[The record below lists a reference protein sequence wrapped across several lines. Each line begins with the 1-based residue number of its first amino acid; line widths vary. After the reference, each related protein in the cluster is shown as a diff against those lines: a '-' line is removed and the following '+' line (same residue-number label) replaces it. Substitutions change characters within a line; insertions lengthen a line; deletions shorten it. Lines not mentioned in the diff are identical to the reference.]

1 MRFALRHTLGL
12 LLSLCALKA
21 AGETGCELHLIK
33 VGDIPDFVTLK
44 VLPSGE
50 VFRMEAPQGYFL
62 PAQALPQGARVGI
75 NGEKPKGT
83 VNLGEVSLPASG
95 RHLLVLM
102 PAAGKGFRR
111 VLLPADAQHMP
122 KGSVGFLNLT
132 SRKLRCYLDT
142 AFVEVPPGE
151 SMSHPSLSDERRI
164 VNHRILSA
172 DADKWKPE
180 GSTTLILGANRRYL
194 IVLTED
200 GAKGPIRRD
209 MITDPT
215 PDVTM
220 APLVKPE
227 PPVTA
232 EPPPLDQPAK

>member
-1 MRFALRHTLGL
+1 MSFALRHALAL
-12 LLSLCALKA
+12 LLSLGALKA
-21 AGETGCELHLIK
+21 ANEAGCELHLVKIGA
-33 VGDIPDFVTLK
+33 VPDFVTLK
-44 VLPSGE
+44 VHPSGE
-50 VFRMEAPQGYFL
+50 TLRMEAPPAYFL
-62 PAQALPQGARVGI
+62 PAQAVPQGTRASL

-83 VNLGEVSLPASG
+83 VNLGEVNLPASG
-95 RHLLVLM
+95 RHLLLLM

-111 VLLPADAQHMP
+111 VLLPTDAQHLP

-142 AFVEVPPGE
+142 TFVEVPPGE
-151 SMSHPSLSDERRI
+151 SMSHPSLSAERRI

-194 IVLTED
+194 IVVTEE
-200 GAKGPIRRD
+200 GANGPIRRD
-209 MITDPT
+209 MITDT
-215 PDVTM
+215 APDVNM

-232 EPPPLDQPAK
+232 EPPLPDQPAK

>member
-1 MRFALRHTLGL
+1 MSFALRHALAL
-12 LLSLCALKA
+12 LLSLSAMMA
-21 AGETGCELHLIK
+21 AGEAGCELHLIK

-44 VLPSGE
+44 ALPSGE

-62 PAQALPQGARVGI
+62 PAQPLPQGARVSI

-95 RHLLVLM
+95 RHLLLLM
-102 PAAGKGFRR
+102 PAAGKDFRR
-111 VLLPADAQHMP
+111 VLLPTDAQHLP

-132 SRKLRCYLDT
+132 SRKLRCYLDA

-151 SMSHPSLSDERRI
+151 SMTHPSISDERRI

-194 IVLTED
+194 IVVTEE

-209 MITDPT
+209 MITDPA
-215 PDVTM
+215 PDVNM

-232 EPPPLDQPAK
+232 EPPLPDQPAK

>member
-1 MRFALRHTLGL
+1 MNFALRHALAL

-33 VGDIPDFVTLK
+33 IGDVPDFVTLK

-50 VFRMEAPQGYFL
+50 TLRMEAPQGYFL

-83 VNLGEVSLPASG
+83 VNLGEVSLPATG
-95 RHLLVLM
+95 RHLLLIM
-102 PAAGKGFRR
+102 PGSGKDFRR
-111 VLLPADAQHMP
+111 VLLPVDAQHLP

-132 SRKLRCYLDT
+132 SRKLRCYLDA

-151 SMSHPSLSDERRI
+151 SMTHPSLSDERRI

-194 IVLTED
+194 IVVTEE

-209 MITDPT
+209 MITDPA
-215 PDVTM
+215 PDVNM

-227 PPVTA
+227 QPVTA
-232 EPPPLDQPAK
+232 EPPLPDQPAK